1 MSEYQYYEFRAVDTP
16 LTESQKADVSK
27 LSSRAYVTS
36 HSASFVYNY
45 RDFPGN
51 TEKLMT
57 SYFDAML
64 YMANWGSRQ
73 LVFRLPATLVDMKQL
88 GLYCISE
95 EIDRRRTPD
104 KKHIILEFEF
114 HDEDQAAWTEGE
126 GWLDDLIELREE
138 LINGDLRILYL
149 AWLKA
154 AEKAFLMEDIDADTL
169 EPPLP
174 DGLNDLSPAQQ
185 VFVRYLEIN
194 KAIIAVA
201 SQNSPKIQKK
211 LHFEAY
217 IEKLHLAEQHDY
229 LTRLSRGE
237 KNLSALLN
245 KRLQELAYQES
256 KPQKDANNI
265 NRRTI
270 SALIESS
277 KVWQDNKKKKAQRKA
292 KLARQREIEALAPK
306 KNMIWDKIETL
317 IEEKKATAYKNAIDH
332 LKDLRDLAEY
342 QGELKRFTSRLTDIK
357 KAYSNRPALIRR
369 MRDAK
374 LIS

>member
-1 MSEYQYYEFRAVDTP
+1 M
-16 LTESQKADVSK
+16 
-27 LSSRAYVTS
+27 
-36 HSASFVYNY
+36 
-45 RDFPGN
+45 
-51 TEKLMT
+51 
-57 SYFDAML
+57 
-64 YMANWGSRQ
+64 
-73 LVFRLPATLVDMKQL
+73 
-88 GLYCISE
+88 
-95 EIDRRRTPD
+95 
-104 KKHIILEFEF
+104 
-114 HDEDQAAWTEGE
+114 
-126 GWLDDLIELREE
+126 
-138 LINGDLRILYL
+138 
-149 AWLKA
+149 
-154 AEKAFLMEDIDADTL
+154 
-169 EPPLP
+169 
-174 DGLNDLSPAQQ
+174 
-185 VFVRYLEIN
+185 
-194 KAIIAVA
+194 IAVA

-217 IEKLHLAEQHDY
+217 IEKLPLAEQHDY

-256 KPQKDANNI
+256 KPQEDANNI

-317 IEEKKATAYKNAIDH
+317 IEEKKATAYKKAIGH
-332 LKDLRDLAEY
+332 LKNLRDLAEY
-342 QGELKRFTSRLTDIK
+342 QGELKRFTIRLADIK